1 MPLVRGLAEKEHSAA
16 LDQLTSSISAI
27 MKLDART
34 DESPFSKVKSLISDR
49 TLKTTEK
56 KENLESDVANMK
68 FDAGAGEDP
77 FAGLKGLITELIS
90 QLQREALDADTGKH
104 SSTLE
109 TAVPMFYRVC
119 ERRSP

>member
-1 MPLVRGLAEKEHSAA
+1 MTMVRGLAEKEHSAA
-16 LDQLTSSISAI
+16 LDQFISSISAI
-27 MKLDART
+27 MKLGDRT

-77 FAGLKGLITELIS
+77 IAECEGFDHRIDQPVAEGS
-90 QLQREALDADTGKH
+90 SRCRHWEALIHT
-104 SSTLE
+104 
-109 TAVPMFYRVC
+109 
-119 ERRSP
+119 